1 MKKHKFLPCLLA
13 VSAAA
18 AFLSASPPRTEA
30 ASEMIEPYR
39 QPIGSHQYIIQR
51 GDTLFKICNLLHVSK
66 SDLLRANPTLQ
77 KDGGSK
83 ILTNTPLQLPQ
94 TESMSGYEQQ
104 VLDLTNAERAKAGLQ
119 PLMGNYS
126 ELNTS
131 ARVKAEDM
139 EKNNYFSH
147 TSPTL
152 GDPFQE
158 MRAMGVSY
166 SAAGE
171 NIAKGQQTPAEVVQ
185 AWMNSAGHRANI
197 LNAAYTHMGVG
208 YTANSKCWVQQ
219 FVAK

>member
-1 MKKHKFLPCLLA
+1 MKKKILTLLA
-13 VSAAA
+13 ASAAA
-18 AFLSASPPRTEA
+18 AFLTAQTPRTEA
-30 ASEMIEPYR
+30 ATGDIVEPYR

-51 GDTLFKICNLLHVSK
+51 GDTLYKICNLLHVSK
-66 SDLLRANPTLQ
+66 SDLMKANPALQ
-77 KDGGSK
+77 KDGGNK
-83 ILTNTPLQLPQ
+83 IITNTPLQLPQ
-94 TESMSGYEQQ
+94 VESMGGYEQQ

-131 ARVKAEDM
+131 ARMKAEDM
-139 EKNNYFSH
+139 AKNNYFSH
-147 TSPTL
+147 TSPTY

-158 MRAMGVSY
+158 MRAFGVTY
-166 SAAGE
+166 NAAGE

-197 LNAAYTHMGVG
+197 LNGAYTHMGVG
-208 YTANSKCWVQQ
+208 YEANQKVWVQQ